1 MTQVPTVKI
10 VTMDGD
16 KFFTLKLFDPMKTS
30 LIETSL
36 LTSYS
41 KSSSCSLSEY
51 MQTLIRL
58 FVADGEKIIDEL
70 KEEEEEARK
79 IVLYSYY
86 VGIVTYY
93 PTLSLDN
100 FLTKLN
106 ESVFKKYPNKKP
118 KGLPPEIS
126 RWDTRLDILGD
137 IESHI
142 MEELQPKR
150 AMPKKAQKGRLL
162 QTKED
167 LSKLRRYLKANII
180 GQDEAIDCLV
190 NASKLICTGFADRAT
205 FFFLGP
211 TGVGKTQVS
220 KLFAEKFCG
229 RHFKIDCGEYENG
242 HEFNKLIGSPPGYVG
257 HSEENILKKKSQES
271 NCWVFIF
278 DEIEKASPKLFDR
291 LLAWIETGII
301 TDNSGC
307 ELDFSKSIFIF
318 TSNVGVRSAKTGA
331 GVGFSTEERT
341 YENAREDILKEMERT
356 FSPEFRNRLD
366 FTVFFNQLSREDI
379 KRIVINEVEN
389 NVPIILNNDIINFII
404 DNGFS
409 AKYGARQLQRFIKT
423 HVSLKVAEAQLDEL
437 IPVSGTFYDAE
448 IRDNELFIINT
459 ENYNE
464 HHAKTPN
471 EARSTKRSPS
481 TKGGS
486 TKCGSTKGGGTKG
499 GARKRRR
506 SVKKEGSKE
515 EE

>member
-51 MQTLIRL
+51 MQTLVRL
-58 FVADGEKIIDEL
+58 FVVDGEKIIDEL
-70 KEEEEEARK
+70 KEEEEESRR

-86 VGIVTYY
+86 AGIVSYY
-93 PTLSLDN
+93 PTLSLDQ

-106 ESVFKKYPNKKP
+106 ESVFKKYPDKKP
-118 KGLPPEIS
+118 KGLPPDLT
-126 RWDTRLDILGD
+126 RWDTRLDIIGE

-229 RHFKIDCGEYENG
+229 RHFKIDCGEYESG

-291 LLAWIETGII
+291 LLGWIETGII
-301 TDNSGC
+301 TDNAGC

-341 YENAREDILKEMERT
+341 YDNAREDILKEMERT

-366 FTVFFNQLSREDI
+366 FTVFFNQLSREDVR
-379 KRIVINEVEN
+379 RIVVNEVEN
-389 NVPIILNNDIINFII
+389 NVPIVLNDDVINFII

-423 HVSLKVAEAQLDEL
+423 NVTLKVAEAQLDEL

-459 ENYNE
+459 ENYHE
-464 HHAKTPN
+464 HRSETPP
-471 EARSTKRSPS
+471 EST
-481 TKGGS
+481 GGS
-486 TKCGSTKGGGTKG
+486 RSSKTSRRKGTNSKAGSRKTSGGKRNPRSKEKGP
-499 GARKRRR
+499 
-506 SVKKEGSKE
+506 KE

>member
-16 KFFTLKLFDPMKTS
+16 KFFTLKLFDPLKTS

-51 MQTLIRL
+51 MKTLVRL
-58 FVADGEKIIDEL
+58 FVVDGEKIIDEL
-70 KEEEEEARK
+70 KDEEEESRK

-86 VGIVTYY
+86 AGIVSYY
-93 PTLSLDN
+93 PILSLDQ

-106 ESVFKKYPNKKP
+106 ESVFKKYPDKKP
-118 KGLPPEIS
+118 KGLPPDLT
-126 RWDTRLDILGD
+126 RWDTRLDIIGD

-142 MEELQPKR
+142 MEELQPKKT
-150 AMPKKAQKGRLL
+150 MPKKAQKGRLL

-167 LSKLRRYLKANII
+167 LSKLRRYLKTNII

-229 RHFKIDCGEYENG
+229 RHFKIDCGEYESG

-291 LLAWIETGII
+291 LLGWIETGII
-301 TDNSGC
+301 TDNAGC
-307 ELDFSKSIFIF
+307 ELDFSKSVFIF

-341 YENAREDILKEMERT
+341 YDNAREDILKEMERT

-366 FTVFFNQLSREDI
+366 FTVFFNQLSRDDI
-379 KRIVINEVEN
+379 KKIVINEVEN
-389 NVPIILNNDIINFII
+389 NVPIVLNEDIINFII

-423 HVSLKVAEAQLDEL
+423 NVTLKVAEAQLDEL

-459 ENYNE
+459 ENYHE
-464 HHAKTPN
+464 HRTETPTQK
-471 EARSTKRSPS
+471 A
-481 TKGGS
+481 G
-486 TKCGSTKGGGTKG
+486 
-499 GARKRRR
+499 RRR
-506 SVKKEGSKE
+506 SSSKSNPRRGPDSKDGAGKAGTRKRKPRSKKEAPKE